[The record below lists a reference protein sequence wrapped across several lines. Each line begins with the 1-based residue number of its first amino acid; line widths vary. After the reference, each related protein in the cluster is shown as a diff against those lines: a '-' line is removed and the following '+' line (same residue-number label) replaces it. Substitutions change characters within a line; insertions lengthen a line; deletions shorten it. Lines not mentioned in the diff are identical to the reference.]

1 MAIQINLHKT
11 HRQYTGGKESVA
23 VEGRTI
29 GECLKDLIRQYPPL
43 EKEVFGKNGK
53 LSGIVEV
60 YLNGATAYPDELAKP
75 VKEGDTIQLVYFL
88 AGG

>member
-11 HRQYTGGKESVA
+11 HRQFTDGKETVD
-23 VEGRTI
+23 VVGKTV
-29 GECLKDLIRQYPPL
+29 GECLGDLIRQYPPL
-43 EKEVFGKNGK
+43 EKEIFGKNGK
-53 LSGIVEV
+53 LSGIMEV

-75 VKEGDTIQLVYFL
+75 VKDGDTIQLVYFL